1 MPGKEIWRNKC
12 GQQASVAAEGRWR
25 VDRYER
31 SAVDAASGVNT
42 THKSVKSQYVLAGLI
57 RDCHLSDFRINDYG
71 SI

>member
-1 MPGKEIWRNKC
+1 M
-12 GQQASVAAEGRWR
+12 
-25 VDRYER
+25 DRYER
-31 SAVDAASGVNT
+31 SAVVAASGVNT